1 LINKFQIIYLI
12 VENIFKNKYII
23 YIYNKHSMVE
33 VDKLLTAY
41 KRKQQK
47 EKERYERLKQNPEFV
62 KQNRLRAKENYDKN
76 KNKKYERYQ
85 QNLDLERAKSSF
97 YYYLKKNN
105 LDAFEARYPD
115 RFKMVEDKVNKARE
129 KLVVDQEE

>member
-1 LINKFQIIYLI
+1 
-12 VENIFKNKYII
+12 
-23 YIYNKHSMVE
+23 MVE